1 MQFSVALFAGM
12 AAAMVVPR
20 VRRSVPRVVEG
31 VIWLGLIVACWMA
44 ITNVQQA
51 NVRYLTESAAWG
63 ADQILNTTI
72 GLMIAGMFAWIGEHR
87 FVIAKVVVL
96 VLGTDIL
103 ALALV
108 RGHRQAQSSLPR
120 IKLGEWIEVPLH
132 RSPAL
137 QPAAVPYAM
146 DEWNRRAERAAA
158 IFGAAVLVWFVQ
170 MLIWTRDVV
179 VPQAR
184 ARQAQALAA
193 GRVQAV
199 AGLELLRE
207 KAALL
212 QATARL
218 WQVER
223 ATPALAGFAVGAGK
237 ALDKVAIGQAG
248 LAGLGGDWNLTDDQ
262 VINIR
267 ALMSAQSIGW
277 YGPVVPAPNA
287 LASQREEGRETE
299 SDRLAS

>member
-1 MQFSVALFAGM
+1 MGSWTALQFSVALFAGM
-12 AAAMVVPR
+12 AAAMVVPQ

-31 VIWLGLIVACWMA
+31 IIWLGMVVACWMA
-44 ITNVQQA
+44 ITHVEQA

-63 ADQILNTTI
+63 ADQIINTTI
-72 GLMIAGMFAWIGEHR
+72 ALMFAAMFAWIGDHR
-87 FVIAKVVVL
+87 FVIANVVVL
-96 VLGTDIL
+96 VLGADIL

-132 RSPAL
+132 HTPAM

-146 DEWNRRAERAAA
+146 DEWNRRAERAA
-158 IFGAAVLVWFVQ
+158 GMLAAAFLVWFVQ

-184 ARQAQALAA
+184 ARQA
-193 GRVQAV
+193 RAV
-199 AGLELLRE
+199 AGL
-207 KAALL
+207 A
-212 QATARL
+212 
-218 WQVER
+218 VR
-223 ATPALAGFAVGAGK
+223 AGE

-248 LAGLGGDWNLTDDQ
+248 QSALGDRNLTDDQ

-267 ALMSAQSIGW
+267 TLMGAQSIGW
-277 YGPVVPAPNA
+277 YGPVLPAPNA
-287 LASQREEGRETE
+287 RALQREEGSETE
-299 SDRLAS
+299 PDRLAS